1 MENNNHIDQIFKGAL
16 KNFES
21 RPDNDIWDRIESKL
35 NQTEAPVSRINYT
48 RYAVVAFLFL
58 TLCLITVPLSR
69 KPVFNNSVAFEIPAQ
84 NTVSNIISSDPIPD
98 NTIFQAST
106 TEIHEPSIASAQTD
120 QKSPET
126 LIQSVA
132 LAEFPEIIN
141 ADFIFVE
148 EVEPAKNNI
157 GSEYENPERIYN
169 NDIPV
174 NAFGANKL
182 PENNDF
188 AVEDRDIDE
197 SKFKINVKGMYIGAA
212 ASYNQTSII
221 EYGSIF
227 RGERPIQ
234 PSLKFGTSKGLTVGY
249 NFSNKF
255 GIQADYIYNSVQG
268 QNYVTSEDEIV
279 TEKTLAL
286 YYDQVS
292 LSAKFKQAR
301 MSDLTGHPIVMN
313 YIAGLQYGMLR
324 QYRLPQEKRWETEE
338 ELFKNYEYAIVL
350 GLDYDVYLQK
360 NLFLS
365 LGARGSLSTD
375 ISAHE
380 APLDD
385 YAKRNFVFGVR
396 GGINYVFR

>member
-1 MENNNHIDQIFKGAL
+1 MENNNHIDQLFKGAL

-48 RYAVVAFLFL
+48 RYAAVAFLFL
-58 TLCLITVPLSR
+58 TLSLISVPLSR
-69 KPVFNNSVAFEIPAQ
+69 KQVFNKNSVAFEIPAQ
-84 NTVSNIISSDPIPD
+84 NTISNIISSDLVAD

-106 TEIHEPSIASAQTD
+106 TEIHEPTIAAAQTD

-126 LIQSVA
+126 IIQSVA
-132 LAEFPEIIN
+132 ITEFPEIN
-141 ADFIFVE
+141 NGDFIFVE
-148 EVEPAKNNI
+148 EVDPAQSEPEVKNT
-157 GSEYENPERIYN
+157 ERIYN
-169 NDIPV
+169 SDIPV
-174 NAFGANKL
+174 NAFGSNKL
-182 PENNDF
+182 PEHNDF

-197 SKFKINVKGMYIGAA
+197 SKFKIDLKGMYIGAA
-212 ASYNQTSII
+212 ASYNQTSLI

-234 PSLKFGTSKGLTVGY
+234 PSLKFGTSKGLTAGY
-249 NFSNKF
+249 NFNNKF
-255 GIQADYIYNSVQG
+255 GLQADYIYNSVQG
-268 QNYVTSEDEIV
+268 QNYVTSQDEIV

-301 MSDLTGHPIVMN
+301 MSDLTAQPIVIN